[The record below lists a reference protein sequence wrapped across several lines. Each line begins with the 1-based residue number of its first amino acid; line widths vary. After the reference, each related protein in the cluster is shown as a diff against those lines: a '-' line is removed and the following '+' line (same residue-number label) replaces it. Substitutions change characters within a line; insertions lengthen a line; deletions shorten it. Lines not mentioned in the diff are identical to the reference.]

1 MSLQT
6 EEPKH
11 FAFLRDYDVK
21 LVAAALD
28 DIVRVDQSR
37 PPSERNGLAT
47 LNAYFRLMQQ
57 DLSVPILRAAKPET
71 IGALFSSEA
80 NSLDGGPDIFNEDLF
95 EEEWW
100 MSILKGRLETLERRE
115 QKILGNKAN
124 IDLLLLHLP
133 DETLKQAFGKD
144 VGNYGVLIDDIL
156 FINTAEMGRLISKL
170 GPTVLDATS
179 DQPHLL
185 EHVKLKSMDHWQ
197 ELAEAAGH
205 FGDRKELKP
214 AEREQARAEVTAELK
229 QIFLDRYA

>member
-156 FINTAEMGRLISKL
+156 FIKTTECGWNTPERGSAPDGSKWR
-170 GPTVLDATS
+170 GT
-179 DQPHLL
+179 
-185 EHVKLKSMDHWQ
+185 
-197 ELAEAAGH
+197 
-205 FGDRKELKP
+205 
-214 AEREQARAEVTAELK
+214 
-229 QIFLDRYA
+229 